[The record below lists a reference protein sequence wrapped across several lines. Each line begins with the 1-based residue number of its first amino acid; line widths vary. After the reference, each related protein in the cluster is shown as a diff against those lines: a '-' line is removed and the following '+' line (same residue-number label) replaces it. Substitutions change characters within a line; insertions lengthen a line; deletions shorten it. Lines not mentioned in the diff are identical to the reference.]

1 MPLLPGKK
9 NIGFN
14 ISELQS
20 TGRPHD
26 QAVAI
31 ALSNAYD
38 KMKRKKKTK
47 SAAPK
52 SPTAGMQKNEY

>member
-14 ISELQS
+14 ISELKAS
-20 TGRPHD
+20 GRPQN

-38 KMKRKKKTK
+38 KMSKKKAKAKKKTNDK
-47 SAAPK
+47 
-52 SPTAGMQKNEY
+52 